1 MEEVECEECGQ
12 TLPAGTEMAEYCH
25 HIKTKHPYVPRGIRR
40 TLFTLCEEDEEDE
53 EDGED
58 KELDEEDGEDKEL
71 DEEDGDEEGTEE
83 EDTKLVDA
91 GKNMNRENEQGE
103 EDG

>member
-40 TLFTLCEEDEEDE
+40 TLFTLCEEDEED
-53 EDGED
+53 GKD
-58 KELDEEDGEDKEL
+58 KL

>member
-58 KELDEEDGEDKEL
+58 KELDEEDG
-71 DEEDGDEEGTEE
+71 DEEGTEE

-91 GKNMNRENEQGE
+91 GKNMNRENEEGE